1 MDVFPLLVDLFGH
14 MAWADS
20 RIWAAFDIIPE
31 AAQNAVI
38 LNGLAHIHLIQKV
51 FLTVWQ
57 GETVIPKATEQLEG
71 PALKEFACRT
81 HGELATYLAGV
92 GPEGLGVQVTLPWG
106 DRLAEALGAPR
117 ASALGLAD
125 TVVHVAF
132 HITHHRGQVAARMRS
147 LGVEPPL
154 VDYVAWALAGK
165 PLATWA

>member
-92 GPEGLGVQVTLPWG
+92 GPEGLGVQVTRACQFFCVRAGFINESYLLRWPGCQMLPG
-106 DRLAEALGAPR
+106 TE
-117 ASALGLAD
+117 
-125 TVVHVAF
+125 
-132 HITHHRGQVAARMRS
+132 
-147 LGVEPPL
+147 
-154 VDYVAWALAGK
+154 
-165 PLATWA
+165 